1 MYEVKKQNEINLWHP
16 EEVENINNMESN
28 RFIIPQNSYLNM
40 IKNDIVLGLFILYSI
55 YLPLIVGFSDTLR
68 SQDFPYLLAFD
79 IIFILDRFSN
89 LFKVYINANGIPES
103 KLLKVLMHNLSS
115 SIFLE
120 ITITIIPLL
129 ISYYMRVYNP
139 CNT

>member
-16 EEVENINNMESN
+16 EEVEDINNMESN